1 MENTIDKL
9 KILMYQIYAM
19 SCRFAEK
26 HAISEIPLVKSKLEK
41 MKRECEML

>member
-1 MENTIDKL
+1 MENVINKL
-9 KILMYQIYAM
+9 KILMHKTYAI

-26 HAISEIPLVKSKLEK
+26 HAISEIPLIKSRLEK